1 MKVLLRC
8 RVTLTTR
15 LTTVKRLDCVIDA
28 LLVKQ
33 DSQESNIKE
42 SVARAWEG
50 NARQVAS
57 TLLVSTR

>member
-33 DSQESNIKE
+33 DSQESNMKE

-50 NARQVAS
+50 NAGQVAS
-57 TLLVSTR
+57 TSLVSTR